1 MCLLHLAGEQ
11 RAQVKGIKERSLV
24 NKAKNEA
31 KRELEEAQVG
41 AGSGL
46 VTAGRIAASWQRQ
59 QF

>member
-1 MCLLHLAGEQ
+1 MYAGEQ

-41 AGSGL
+41 GCRLTMRSQCCQTVAGL
-46 VTAGRIAASWQRQ
+46 QRVIVTA
-59 QF
+59 